1 MKYYTTFES
10 AIANECIISTLT
22 MLKHPELYTFS
33 AGHLYLAIV
42 KGSIK
47 FTQFL
52 LSIQIPLTYTD
63 VAFAYHL
70 IITGDGDLKKMQLLF
85 DYGFTLHTGMLTL
98 AANLGK
104 GLIINWLIKR
114 KCIWTPMVFANAA
127 LNGNFKILKWL
138 RSQKLEW
145 NEYTFKSAVT
155 CGRISNL
162 DWLLSEGCPRDES
175 AFIEAIE
182 IGNKKIIKWMIEHK
196 FPGTIET
203 DISLTFPDNEVPF
216 ETPVN
221 HDKKPM
227 FEPYY
232 GRRISI

>member
-22 MLKHPELYTFS
+22 MLQHPELYTFNIK
-33 AGHLYLAIV
+33 HFYLALAKSSIV
-42 KGSIK
+42 FIR
-47 FTQFL
+47 FL
-52 LSIQIPLTYTD
+52 LKSQVPLTYAD

-85 DYGFTLHTGMLTL
+85 DHGFTLNTGMLTL
-98 AANLGK
+98 AANQGK

-114 KCIWTPMVFANAA
+114 KCLWTPMVFANAA

-162 DWLLSEGCPRDES
+162 DWLLSEGCPRDEN

-182 IGNKKIIKWMIEHK
+182 IGNKKIIKWMIEHE

-203 DISLTFPDNEVPF
+203 DISLEFPDNEA
-216 ETPVN
+216 PVEAPVTL
-221 HDKKPM
+221 DKNPLL
-227 FEPYY
+227 EPYY